1 MLGKMVEV
9 RIAFGFMMINVS
21 DCKKFFMINAY
32 SLAGRGKLRLYFAYL
47 ALQRVYVF
55 CFVFFFPIRDLQ
67 QVLLKQLPP

>member
-47 ALQRVYVF
+47 AHQRVYVIF
-55 CFVFFFPIRDLQ
+55 FFFFPIRDLQ